1 MSLSIHPAFEL
12 TRKHSIDSL
21 NLTFEEYHHLATGA
35 QHIHLQADNK
45 ENVFMVALRTVP
57 EDSTGVA
64 HILEHTALCGS
75 EKFPV
80 RDPFFMMT
88 RRSLNTF
95 MNAMTSSDWTAYPFA
110 SQNFKDF
117 QNLLEVY
124 LDSVFFAQ
132 LDPLDFAQEGHRLE
146 FSDPL
151 DCESELMFKGVVFN
165 EMKGAMSSTNSILW
179 QTLTKF
185 LYPTN
190 TYHYNSGG
198 DPAHIPDL
206 TYQQFMD
213 FYTSHYHPSNAI
225 FMTYGNI
232 PALDHQERF
241 QELALRRFKNSN
253 CNIAVQNEKRYET
266 PQYFRET
273 YAVDKSESCE
283 KKTHIIV
290 AWLLGDS
297 TDLESTMEARL
308 LASVLLDNSGSPLM
322 NVLESTNLGSAPSP
336 MCGLEDS
343 QKQLCFACGIEG
355 SEEADADEV
364 EAMILA
370 VVQSIAHDG
379 ISFAQVSSSLHQIE
393 LQQREVSGGGYPY
406 GLGLMLTALTGAT
419 HRGDSAALLD
429 LDPVLLN
436 LHERIKDPEYIKS
449 LAKTL
454 LLENTHRIRLVMP
467 PDTELG
473 LHRDQSEKD
482 RLKKL
487 QSTLSESDKKTI
499 VNRSKALKIRQE
511 TAEDL
516 DILPKVTLADVP
528 ADISYPEKI
537 SLPTSKLSLAA
548 YGAGTNGL
556 VYQQI
561 IIPFPK
567 LDDDQMEILPLYTQC
582 VSQLGVG
589 ELTYKETQLWQAS
602 IVGSY
607 SVSASVRADKE
618 NLNMLRGNICF
629 SVKGL
634 ARNQKSMTQ
643 FLHKSLHQ
651 VKFSELSRIR
661 ELIAQIRAGK
671 EASLTG
677 NGHVLAMAAAAS
689 GFSPSAYLNHQWN
702 GLPSISRIKGLD
714 NCVKDD
720 GQLQDLARKLKTIHN
735 LVLEQ
740 KQQHLLVAE
749 SQKIDSYVKTIES
762 VFHGDDPV
770 IQSKTKSSE
779 ISYKP
784 QLASADQCW
793 TTNTQISFCAKA
805 YPTVPSMHPDSAALT
820 VLGGVLRNGYLHT
833 KIREQGGAYGGGASQ
848 DNQNGTFRFFSYRD
862 PRIAGTLTDFNES
875 IDWLLK
881 NPISREQ
888 IDEAILGVI
897 SNLDKPGSP
906 AGEAISTFHGEL
918 NGRNKGELKTF
929 RNRVL
934 SVTDDDLRRVAKT
947 YLKNQEGSCSV
958 ITNSSKSSETEMTII
973 NV

>member
-1 MSLSIHPAFEL
+1 MSQLAHPAFEL
-12 TRKHSIDSL
+12 KRKQPIDSL

-80 RDPFFMMT
+80 RDPFFLMT

-110 SQNFKDF
+110 SQNLKDF

-124 LDSVFFAQ
+124 LDSVFFAR

-151 DCESELMFKGVVFN
+151 NCESELIFKGVVFN

-179 QTLTKF
+179 QTLTKY
-185 LYPTN
+185 LYPTS
-190 TYHYNSGG
+190 TYHFNSGG

-206 TYQQFMD
+206 SYQQFMD

-225 FMTYGNI
+225 FMTYGSI
-232 PALDHQERF
+232 PALDHQARF
-241 QELALRRFKNSN
+241 QELALDRFKYLD
-253 CNIAVQNEKRYET
+253 CHIAVQNETRYET

-273 YAVDKSESCE
+273 YAIDESESCD
-283 KKTHIIV
+283 KKTHIIM

-322 NVLESTNLGSAPSP
+322 NALESTVLGSAPSP

-355 SEEADADEV
+355 SEECKADEV
-364 EAMILA
+364 ESMIMA
-370 VVQSIAHDG
+370 VVQSMAHDG
-379 ISFAQVSSSLHQIE
+379 IAFEQIASSLHQIE

-429 LDPVLLN
+429 LDPVLLK
-436 LHERIKDPEYIKS
+436 LHEKIKDPEYIKS

-454 LLENTHRIRLVMP
+454 LLENNHRIRVVMP
-467 PDTELG
+467 PDTKLG
-473 LHRDQSEKD
+473 RHRDQIEKD
-482 RLKKL
+482 RLNKL
-487 QSTLSESDKKTI
+487 QLSLSEADKKNI
-499 VNRSKALKIRQE
+499 VNRTRALRTRQE
-511 TAEDL
+511 TSENL
-516 DILPKVTLADVP
+516 NVLPKVTLLDVP
-528 ADISYPEKI
+528 PNISYPKKI
-537 SLPTSKLSLAA
+537 SLPSCKLPLTA

-561 IIPFPK
+561 IIPFPE
-567 LDDDQMEILPLYTQC
+567 LNSAQMEILPFYTQC
-582 VSQLGVG
+582 ASQLGVG
-589 ELTYKETQLWQAS
+589 DRDYKETQLWQAS
-602 IVGSY
+602 IVGNY

-618 NLNMLRGNICF
+618 HLHTLRGNLCF

-634 ARNQKSMTQ
+634 ARNQRAMTD
-643 FLHKSLHQ
+643 FLYKSLHQ
-651 VKFSELSRIR
+651 VQFNELPRIK
-661 ELIAQIRAGK
+661 ELIAQIRAAK

-677 NGHVLAMAAAAS
+677 NGHVLAMTAAAS

-702 GLPSISRIKGLD
+702 GLPSIARIKELD
-714 NCVKDD
+714 NSV
-720 GQLQDLARKLKTIHN
+720 QDESELEALSNNLKAIHS
-735 LVLEQ
+735 LVLQQNKQYLLIAEAQ
-740 KQQHLLVAE
+740 KLN
-749 SQKIDSYVKTIES
+749 SYVKTIES
-762 VFHGDDPV
+762 VFCANDPDT
-770 IQSKTKSSE
+770 QSMTKSSE
-779 ISYKP
+779 INYKP
-784 QLASADQCW
+784 LLVPTDECW
-793 TTNTQISFCAKA
+793 TTNTQINFCAKA
-805 YPTVPSMHPDSAALT
+805 YPTVPSAHPDSAALT
-820 VLGGVLRNGYLHT
+820 VLGGLLRNGYLHT

-848 DNQNGTFRFFSYRD
+848 DNQNGVFRFFSYRD
-862 PRIAGTLTDFNES
+862 PRIEGTLEDFNGA
-875 IDWLLK
+875 IAWVLN
-881 NPISREQ
+881 NPLSREQ

-897 SNLDKPGSP
+897 SSLDKPGSP
-906 AGEAISTFHGEL
+906 AGEAISAFHGEL
-918 NGRNKGELKTF
+918 NGRDKEALEHF

-934 SVTDDDLRRVAKT
+934 SVTDDDLRHVAKT
-947 YLKNQEGSCSV
+947 YLNEGKGSRSV
-958 ITNSSKSSETEMTII
+958 ITSAGRSKDLDMNIT